1 MIQMACG
8 VDGWGH
14 RARKVSQSI
23 RIARLSCIHGGVRI
37 SGKRTHS
44 RAFGKLKKAFFEE
57 GQRLDAAGDPAADCW
72 ICHKRIDYSVPPGT
86 TDLSHEL
93 DHYYPVSEYPE
104 LQEDPAGFRHS
115 HRKCNRERGNGQP
128 ALDMGDVI
136 PAWW

>member
-1 MIQMACG
+1 M
-8 VDGWGH
+8 
-14 RARKVSQSI
+14 
-23 RIARLSCIHGGVRI
+23 

-72 ICHKRIDYSVPPGT
+72 ICHKRIDYTVPPGT

-115 HRKCNRERGNGQP
+115 HRKCNRERGDGQP
-128 ALDMGDVI
+128 KLDMGDVI